1 MAKQHRAQVAHLAQ
15 EQSTAAEE
23 ERKER
28 TAQLYEALCR
38 ARARVREARKALSP
52 LQERLR
58 LARREKYYWNKVH
71 KAPVQENPEAATSS
85 VPVRD
90 TIPTWENAAV
100 EDRAD
105 KIDISQ
111 LLQNC
116 RGKDRQLVVGATD
129 HVRDHGV

>member
-1 MAKQHRAQVAHLAQ
+1 
-15 EQSTAAEE
+15 
-23 ERKER
+23 
-28 TAQLYEALCR
+28 
-38 ARARVREARKALSP
+38 
-52 LQERLR
+52 

-129 HVRDHGV
+129 YGLVTMSEATAFSLPQLQSHLNQFDMLQGKSLALQDALVFGPAH